1 MKLSCR
7 FLPQQL
13 LFLSLA
19 ALIFPAIA
27 QAQDRIVTKDGRTQD
42 VKIMGVSSG
51 TVQVKIGA
59 GSIGIPLATIAQ
71 VTMAPPAE
79 FTAAV
84 KAFEEK
90 NYTKALVNAK
100 TVSDKFKG
108 LPVDWARQATS
119 LLGDTYAALNDI
131 PRAEAA
137 YREYQKLYPGAGS
150 IQTDIGL
157 AKIALLKK
165 DYATAKQKLQ
175 PIVDAA
181 LKDPAKTGG
190 AYGQAFF
197 LLGQIHEAEGDKPA
211 ALENYLRT
219 VTLFAEDRLAAAS
232 AQERADALRKA
243 DPALAVP

>member
-7 FLPQQL
+7 FRLQQL
-13 LFLSLA
+13 LFLLLA
-19 ALIFPAIA
+19 ALVFSAVA

-42 VKIMGVSSG
+42 VKITGVSGG
-51 TVQVKIGA
+51 TVRVTIGA
-59 GSIGIPLATIAQ
+59 GSVGIPLANIAQ
-71 VTMAPPAE
+71 VTMAPPEE
-79 FTAAV
+79 FNVAV

-90 NYTKALVNAK
+90 NYAKVLVNAK
-100 TVSDKFKG
+100 TVVDNFKG
-108 LPVDWARQATS
+108 LPVDWAQQAMA
-119 LLGDTYAALNDI
+119 LLGDAYAGLNDI
-131 PRAEAA
+131 PRAEAV

-150 IQTDIGL
+150 VQTDIAL

-165 DYATAKQKLQ
+165 DHATAKQKLQ

-181 LKDPAKTGG
+181 LKDPTKTGG
-190 AYGQAFF
+190 VYGQAFF
-197 LLGQIHEAEGDKPA
+197 LFGQIQEAQGDKPA

-219 VTLFAEDRLAAAS
+219 VTLFGEDRLTSAS